1 MADVTSEEW
10 GEADGKKVQLF
21 SLINDAGILIKVTN
35 FGTIM
40 TEMHIPDKN
49 GELADVALGFDT
61 LAGYLKG
68 HPFFGATAGR
78 VANRIA
84 KGAFKLGGKA
94 YKLATNN
101 GPNHLHGGTKGFDK
115 QVWSVKS
122 SKSENTEA
130 HVTFEY
136 VSKDGDEGY
145 PGKLTA
151 NVTYTLTDTNELKIT
166 MTATTDALT
175 IVNLAHHSYFNL
187 AGHNS
192 GTMLKQELQLFCDS
206 YTPVDATSIPTGVI
220 KQVVNTPFDFRKP
233 KVIGK
238 DIAKLPAKGKDNP
251 GGFDHNLVVN
261 GKPGTMR
268 KVAIATDPASG
279 RGFELLATE
288 AGVQFYTGNF
298 LDGTVTGKDETVY
311 KKHAGFCLE
320 TQKFPD
326 AIHQE
331 GKAGWPSVI
340 LKPGQTYRH
349 EMVFKIKVS
358 EG

>member
-1 MADVTSEEW
+1 MADITSAEW
-10 GEADGKKVQLF
+10 GETEGKKVQLF
-21 SLINDAGILIKVTN
+21 SLVNDAGILIKVTN
-35 FGTIM
+35 YGAIM
-40 TEMHIPDKN
+40 TEMHIPDSA
-49 GELADVALGFDT
+49 GELSDVVLGFDS

-84 KGAFKLGGKA
+84 KGTFKLGGKT
-94 YKLATNN
+94 YKLAINN
-101 GPNHLHGGTKGFDK
+101 GPNHLHGGVKGFDK
-115 QVWSVKS
+115 QVWTVKE
-122 SKSENTEA
+122 SKGENTEA

-136 VSKDGDEGY
+136 ISKDGDEGY

-151 NVTYTLTDTNELKIT
+151 TVTYTLTDTNQLKVT
-166 MTATTDALT
+166 MTATTEATT

-192 GTMLKQELQLFCDS
+192 GNVLKQELQLFCDN
-206 YTPVDATSIPTGVI
+206 YTPVDATAIPTGVI
-220 KQVVNTPFDFRKP
+220 KPVTNTPFDFRKA
-233 KVIGK
+233 KAIGK

-261 GKPGTMR
+261 GKPGTLR
-268 KVAIATDPASG
+268 KVAIAAEPTSG
-279 RGFELLATE
+279 RSFELWASE
-288 AGVQFYTGNF
+288 PGVQFYTGNF
-298 LDGTVTGKDETVY
+298 LDGTVTGKDGTVY

-320 TQKFPD
+320 TQKYPD
-326 AIHQE
+326 AIHHE
-331 GKAGWPSVI
+331 GQAGWPSVI

-349 EMVFKIKVS
+349 DMVYKIKVT